1 MKKPFPPKTPIL
13 GGDGDGDGRISN
25 PTPPPIPS
33 RPGIQYPV
41 RAPLTPTIMFCLGTP
56 DMHYMPIKTIH
67 PCQSEGLPERDI
79 ESLGVMGWGLEAA
92 RRFFRRRRR
101 PPTRG
106 PGWDRLDSRR
116 AERAPLRTGV
126 IKLR

>member
-1 MKKPFPPKTPIL
+1 M
-13 GGDGDGDGRISN
+13 
-25 PTPPPIPS
+25 
-33 RPGIQYPV
+33 
-41 RAPLTPTIMFCLGTP
+41 
-56 DMHYMPIKTIH
+56 
-67 PCQSEGLPERDI
+67 PERDI

-101 PPTRG
+101 RRRRRRPPAQG

-126 IKLR
+126 IVSSDDYSKLR